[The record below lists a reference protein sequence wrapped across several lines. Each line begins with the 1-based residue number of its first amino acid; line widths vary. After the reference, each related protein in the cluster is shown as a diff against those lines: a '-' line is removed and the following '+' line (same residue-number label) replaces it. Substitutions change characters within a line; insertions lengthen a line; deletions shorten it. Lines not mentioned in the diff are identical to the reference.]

1 MRRRN
6 KLHQDRPSSQAVPQ
20 QLLDL
25 LNEHIPGFRDEK
37 YAFEIAWMLWC
48 CTNPDRVHRADK
60 NAVWFHTDEIRR
72 LFGEVKNFLNAN
84 RDASSRY
91 FIVTRFLNGTQY
103 PEDAYTNGYLPQPWM
118 KKALNSVIECGQ
130 TLDYVQA
137 DGLSRRLYKRAI
149 CSTDVSGNV
158 VRRWK
163 DVNVPTLIPVN
174 IENLRVLER
183 QWACLLELNQTGL
196 AEILARYDLKKA
208 SLERSHLQTQMLIAE
223 AQGSRHP
230 GMLSVR
236 YVLHGSGRL
245 YAEGLNLQSCK
256 REIRQAALQGFWD
269 VDISA
274 CHLSIMVQMA
284 ERFGVSCPNVVDYIV
299 RKSDVRNQIARDIGI
314 STRDAKKII
323 TAVGYGAPRS
333 TSYYT
338 AIPQEIGAEKA
349 EAFFSHPLYL
359 GIKADVDAAT
369 EVILAKHPTKRNRL
383 INLASRAIA
392 KTKDDRR
399 PFKAASLMAHLLQG
413 VEAAALEAAVRVCKG
428 AVLLLQHDGFTANQP
443 VDSELLRRAVL
454 DTTGY
459 NLTFEVEQIQLPLAD
474 LSLTDLVN
482 IKLNSPRKPSTHA
495 AFDLLSAYLSGTMA
509 FSEYEVPPVFP
520 LPLPD
525 VCLQF

>member
-1 MRRRN
+1 
-6 KLHQDRPSSQAVPQ
+6 
-20 QLLDL
+20 
-25 LNEHIPGFRDEK
+25 
-37 YAFEIAWMLWC
+37 
-48 CTNPDRVHRADK
+48 
-60 NAVWFHTDEIRR
+60 
-72 LFGEVKNFLNAN
+72 LNAN

-183 QWACLLELNQTGL
+183 QWACLLGLNQTGL